1 VYKNEGKN
9 ILRKSS
15 HEIGNTNETKACKYL
30 IKMGYVI
37 LARNYRIKSG
47 EIDIICKK
55 NQTIVAVEVKTLKSC
70 WDEEDILY
78 LISPMKRYKI
88 KNVFAN
94 YLATNN
100 LITYYNT
107 RFDVIVVLGDK
118 IRHYSGAF

>member
-1 VYKNEGKN
+1 MEKKHNLK
-9 ILRKSS
+9 KSS
-15 HEIGNTNETKACKYL
+15 VEIGHINETKACKYL
-30 IKMGYVI
+30 INKGYKI
-37 LARNYRIKSG
+37 LARNYRLKFG
-47 EIDIICKK
+47 EIDIICSKDK
-55 NQTIVAVEVKTLKSC
+55 TIIAIEVKTLKSC

-78 LISPMKRYKI
+78 LISPLKRYKI